1 MCLGCEDIARQWI
14 SESLTGSMP
23 DSLVNRALI
32 LLLFNVVCDFFQYQ
46 MTLSSASLSKFL
58 FLRYKVYDL
67 SWRYGTGAANRL

>member
-46 MTLSSASLSKFL
+46 MTLSSASLLKLL
-58 FLRYKVYDL
+58 FLRYKVYDVNC
-67 SWRYGTGAANRL
+67 RYWCS